1 MDIAVT
7 IEARNYAELS
17 GIMAALGKFKKKWDI
32 QSIHDTMKV
41 IKFVCDYSDIYTVL
55 KLPFKSYNARRS
67 GYHSKEHF
75 IDCQIRDEH
84 NNITYE
90 SHSDGYYEDNTYSAE
105 SNHKLIKKITH
116 YPDGQEETEVFYPY
130 K

>member
-1 MDIAVT
+1 MSISISSDFIGTENVCT
-7 IEARNYAELS
+7 RTPDLLYIC
-17 GIMAALGKFKKKWDI
+17 KFPDNNLYP
-32 QSIHDTMKV
+32 M
-41 IKFVCDYSDIYTVL
+41 
-55 KLPFKSYNARRS
+55 
-67 GYHSKEHF
+67 
-75 IDCQIRDEH
+75 IRDEH

-116 YPDGQEETEVFYPY
+116 YPDGREETEVFYPY